1 MENIHMGLDNT
12 DLKQSDRCW
21 TISYFAFNWYA
32 KWKVFL
38 VDQYQN
44 TEDCTDIKSFITTD
58 NDKEETIER
67 NEEVRGLNNLNKMY

>member
-12 DLKQSDRCW
+12 DLKQSNHCW

-58 NDKEETIER
+58 NDKEETIEKS
-67 NEEVRGLNNLNKMY
+67 EEARGLNNLNKIY